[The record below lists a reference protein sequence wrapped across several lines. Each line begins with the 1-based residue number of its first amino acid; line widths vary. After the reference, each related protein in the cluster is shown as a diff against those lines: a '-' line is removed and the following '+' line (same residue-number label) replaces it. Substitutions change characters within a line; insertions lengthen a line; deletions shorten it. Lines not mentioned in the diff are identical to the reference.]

1 VLDLSPE
8 KLLIILVVAVI
19 VLGPDKL
26 PRVAR
31 QLGSLWSD
39 LQRLRQRLESE
50 VRGTFP
56 DLPSTDTITRAVRS
70 PMAFLDQLGGDTP
83 ADGPSDGPSVGPF
96 ADSPSVGPGGT
107 EERRDGGVQPTVGP
121 EATDGSVAGE
131 EWFDAAVHYTTG
143 RGGGVGREVRIP
155 DAALPDDPSMN

>member
-70 PMAFLDQLGGDTP
+70 PMAFLDQLGGEAP
-83 ADGPSDGPSVGPF
+83 VDGRSDGPATGP
-96 ADSPSVGPGGT
+96 AGGPSVDAGST
-107 EERRDGGVQPTVGP
+107 EERRDSGAQATMGPVPTGGP
-121 EATDGSVAGE
+121 VAGE
-131 EWFDAAVHYTTG
+131 EWFDAAVHYATGSG
-143 RGGGVGREVRIP
+143 RGMSREVRIP
-155 DAALPDDPSMN
+155 DAPVPDDPSLN

>member
-1 VLDLSPE
+1 MLDLSPE

-31 QLGSLWSD
+31 QVGSLWSD

-70 PMAFLDQLGGDTP
+70 PMAFLDQLGGD
-83 ADGPSDGPSVGPF
+83 GP
-96 ADSPSVGPGGT
+96 ADSPSAGPSVVAGGA
-107 EERRDGGVQPTVGP
+107 EERRDDGTQTTIGPDLSGGST
-121 EATDGSVAGE
+121 AGE
-131 EWFDAAVHYTTG
+131 EWFDAAVHDTAG
-143 RGGGVGREVRIP
+143 RGRGMGREVRVP
-155 DAALPDDPSMN
+155 DAAVPDDPSMN